1 MQSDNIIEKAR
12 QLGLDTGNSSS
23 SADNLR
29 TIASQVGLNNFNTLY
44 DLGKLEGI
52 LDQKLSDA
60 ARNKRLGIG
69 EDQEEAGGG
78 ETTPIRNNKFGQAAY
93 DRAKGKNGVYDPEY
107 YKKKQQKL
115 DEKADKLN
123 QERKNKT
130 KLNKGETKPKA
141 DGSNTTKKSKMDR
154 VMDNLKFAKAKKD
167 AITNKIDGAKASAYN
182 ALHPVEHAK
191 NIAKAKAKEKAK
203 AVSKKAKAKAKAVAA
218 SVGKKILAFISANP
232 WILLVIGGL
241 ILLIFLILSIIAL
254 GGEEEDGYYNKACD
268 FNSAPVHLTICNTE
282 DEQVIDLKKYV
293 LGSTASLIGDL
304 EFSDDALKAIM
315 IIMKTN
321 ALSLGNY
328 NNAIKDVYLDTCT
341 FGYSSVYP
349 ENYEDLYADIEN
361 YLYLSSI
368 YNDEITNL
376 SLSNY
381 LVMDEATLISIKA
394 NENNSYESILSLL
407 YDNLGGDVQQTYSD
421 TLFLGDS
428 QLYRMMQFGIVNKK
442 KVVYSNGYGYDWL
455 VGNSEFSLDNTN
467 SANGGIAGINEKI
480 EDNTNYNIVI
490 WLGLNDV
497 GLNNAQE
504 YFDTYYELATGSWSN
519 HSISVFSLGPVDTF
533 ADYSNVDINNFNET
547 MEGLINGA
555 GLSNLKFVRI
565 NYDVKEFR
573 EEIYY
578 GNADYKKIYK
588 QMLSSLDTSSTI
600 NNNYKIYSLAD
611 HCEYIYLEKS
621 GSNACEAMSI
631 SSTSLSRDEFITR
644 LQSYYASHTS
654 NSGNIFSENAGTIY
668 DLAVANNINPEVVVV
683 RAILEGY
690 SPASMGYSNYNNY
703 WGIACYNGQ
712 KLSNCASYSS
722 FSEGVLGFINVIK
735 SYDSLSSML
744 KKYAYI
750 GKYWFNPGD
759 AGTGG
764 CHYYEYINKYMSYAR
779 SEEVGKAC
787 AADKA
792 CSGSGCVATIDEDQ
806 KAYSMYQVE
815 KMASQRNA
823 MFNLSDDLCENY
835 SQTCTYYAQGDAR
848 WSSKHLGNSSATMG
862 MSGCAVTALAMGISC
877 SGVETT
883 IADFDAGKFLDA
895 LNAGSCFDEKGY
907 FNWDCGAISKIA
919 PGVVKIA
926 DERRIGTSSN
936 SYKMGII
943 NKHNINN
950 NIVLVHFV
958 NDDHENGHYIAV
970 TSTNGDTI
978 IGKDPTGGKVSQINV
993 SVVDQ
998 VVAYKTSD
1006 N

>member
-29 TIASQVGLNNFNTLY
+29 TIASQVGLNNFNSLY

-218 SVGKKILAFISANP
+218 SVGKKILAFIAANP

-328 NNAIKDVYLDTCT
+328 NNAIKDINLDTCT
-341 FGYSSVYP
+341 LGYTETYP

-381 LVMDEATLISIKA
+381 LVMDEGTLISIKA
-394 NENNSYESILSLL
+394 NENIDLVIKKGKDLRQLVYELDEEFLDRLIKEKDKNQRKRFSTIIDRLSKLDSDLRQSPRPAIVLKSAIIELCMPVNMTEDENIGSSSVDANLLNTINMLSSKISSLESELSNIKSGMSKVNIRAVNEKRENKESILAKPKE
-407 YDNLGGDVQQTYSD
+407 GIT
-421 TLFLGDS
+421 S
-428 QLYRMMQFGIVNKK
+428 QVSKEEKK
-442 KVVYSNGYGYDWL
+442 
-455 VGNSEFSLDNTN
+455 
-467 SANGGIAGINEKI
+467 
-480 EDNTNYNIVI
+480 
-490 WLGLNDV
+490 
-497 GLNNAQE
+497 
-504 YFDTYYELATGSWSN
+504 
-519 HSISVFSLGPVDTF
+519 
-533 ADYSNVDINNFNET
+533 INN
-547 MEGLINGA
+547 LPDI
-555 GLSNLKFVRI
+555 
-565 NYDVKEFR
+565 
-573 EEIYY
+573 
-578 GNADYKKIYK
+578 
-588 QMLSSLDTSSTI
+588 
-600 NNNYKIYSLAD
+600 
-611 HCEYIYLEKS
+611 
-621 GSNACEAMSI
+621 
-631 SSTSLSRDEFITR
+631 
-644 LQSYYASHTS
+644 
-654 NSGNIFSENAGTIY
+654 
-668 DLAVANNINPEVVVV
+668 
-683 RAILEGY
+683 
-690 SPASMGYSNYNNY
+690 
-703 WGIACYNGQ
+703 
-712 KLSNCASYSS
+712 
-722 FSEGVLGFINVIK
+722 
-735 SYDSLSSML
+735 
-744 KKYAYI
+744 
-750 GKYWFNPGD
+750 
-759 AGTGG
+759 
-764 CHYYEYINKYMSYAR
+764 
-779 SEEVGKAC
+779 
-787 AADKA
+787 
-792 CSGSGCVATIDEDQ
+792 
-806 KAYSMYQVE
+806 
-815 KMASQRNA
+815 
-823 MFNLSDDLCENY
+823 
-835 SQTCTYYAQGDAR
+835 
-848 WSSKHLGNSSATMG
+848 
-862 MSGCAVTALAMGISC
+862 
-877 SGVETT
+877 
-883 IADFDAGKFLDA
+883 
-895 LNAGSCFDEKGY
+895 
-907 FNWDCGAISKIA
+907 AISKFNEIDEFKK
-919 PGVVKIA
+919 KIVEHGKLKLYSA
-926 DERRIGTSSN
+926 LAGA
-936 SYKMGII
+936 
-943 NKHNINN
+943 NIY
-950 NIVLVHFV
+950 ISEEFVLVITNNSFAYNILKLNENLDILANLLASDYGIDKNIRVELKEEHEDDISKIEKLFDENNV
-958 NDDHENGHYIAV
+958 NYTEID
-970 TSTNGDTI
+970 
-978 IGKDPTGGKVSQINV
+978 
-993 SVVDQ
+993 
-998 VVAYKTSD
+998 
-1006 N
+1006 